1 MSLKKGLSDRMV
13 KELYQVTSSE
23 HFARLSAVLW
33 RLLNEWQRT
42 KGPPGDRMAVLEAR
56 LEQLE
61 QKAGGLATKLAGL
74 EELLGRGG
82 KTS

>member
-1 MSLKKGLSDRMV
+1 MSLKKDLSDRLV

-33 RLLNEWQRT
+33 RLMNEWQRT
-42 KGPPGDRMAVLEAR
+42 KGPPGDRLVAMQAR

-61 QKAGGLATKLAGL
+61 QKANGLAAKLEAL
-74 EELLGRGG
+74 EEILSA
-82 KTS
+82 KAHD

>member
-1 MSLKKGLSDRMV
+1 MSLKKDLSDRMV

-33 RLLNEWQRT
+33 RLMSEFQRT

-74 EELLGRGG
+74 EEMVGRGG